1 MEVILEKDVAGLG
14 KAGGVVKVKDGHAL
28 NYLIPRGLAV
38 LATDAN
44 RKKLQ
49 QEIQRRDIQQEK
61 LKQEALAL
69 KEKLANV
76 SLTIPVL
83 VHEGE
88 KLYANVAAQDIA
100 RALKDEGF
108 NIEKNLIA
116 LDDPINALGIYEVV
130 VKLHPEISAKI
141 KIWIVKK

>member
-1 MEVILEKDVAGLG
+1 MEVILEKDVSGLG
-14 KAGGVVKVKDGHAL
+14 KAGAVVKVKDGHAL

-44 RKKLQ
+44 RKKLD
-49 QEIQRRDIQQEK
+49 QEIQRRNIQQEK
-61 LKQEALAL
+61 LKQEATAL
-69 KEKLANV
+69 KDKLANV

-88 KLYANVAAQDIA
+88 KLYANVAAQDIS
-100 RALKDEGF
+100 RVLKDEGF
-108 NIEKNLIA
+108 NVEKNLIV
-116 LDDPINALGIYEVV
+116 LDEPIKALGIYEVM